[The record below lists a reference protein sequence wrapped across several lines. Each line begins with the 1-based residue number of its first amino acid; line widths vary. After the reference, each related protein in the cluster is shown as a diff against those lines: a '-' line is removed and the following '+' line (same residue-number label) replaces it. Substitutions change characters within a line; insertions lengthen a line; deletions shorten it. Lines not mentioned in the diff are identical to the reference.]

1 MKIKVLHVLTRLN
14 VGGTSRFFE
23 EFFKHANFDEF
34 DYTLL
39 IGQCQNNEVEFD
51 LARIQGATIIRVANM
66 QRKISPVNDFLSL
79 LLLVQNIRKINP
91 DIVHTHTSKAGVI
104 GRISAL
110 LSIRQIVLV
119 HSYHGNIFEEYF
131 SSVISRIFVFIERV
145 LSKHTDLLVAIST
158 QVKEEMLDFRI
169 GKAEEWNVINLG
181 ISLGE
186 FPVLSH
192 RESRKIASLLWVG
205 RFEEVKNPI
214 LAIEAL
220 RMISLKYPV
229 HLTMVGDG
237 TLLPAAI
244 EMARADNLPV
254 TFTGWLDNPF
264 LRFANSDFLF
274 VTSKSEGF
282 GYVLLEAALAGIP
295 IISTEVGGIKDF
307 VSDGITGFFAEQE
320 ASAFYEVFENAYL
333 NGHKVE
339 AVVANARELLTK
351 SFSSQIMV
359 KKYEDSYKEIL
370 ASHIK

>member
-1 MKIKVLHVLTRLN
+1 MKIKVIHVLTRLN

-104 GRISAL
+104 GRISSL
-110 LSIRQIVLV
+110 LSNRQIVLV

-169 GKAEEWNVINLG
+169 GKAEKWNVINLG

-192 RESRKIASLLWVG
+192 RESRKIAYLLWVG

-254 TFTGWLDNPF
+254 TFTGWLEDPF
-264 LRFANSDFLF
+264 LKFANSDFLF

-307 VSDGITGFFAEQE
+307 VSDGITGFFAEQD
-320 ASAFYEVFENAYL
+320 ALAFCDVFENAYL

-339 AVVANARELLTK
+339 VIVTNARELLAK
-351 SFSSQIMV
+351 NFSSQIMV
-359 KKYEDSYKEIL
+359 SKYEDSYKEIL
-370 ASHIK
+370 ASHVK

>member
-39 IGQCQNNEVEFD
+39 IGQCQNNEAEFD
-51 LARIQGATIIRVANM
+51 LARIQGVTIIRAAHM

-79 LLLVQNIRKINP
+79 LLLVKKIRKINP

-110 LSIRQIVLV
+110 LSNSRIVLV

-131 SSVISRIFVFIERV
+131 SSVISKIFVFIERI
-145 LSKHTDLLVAIST
+145 LSRHTDLLVAIST
-158 QVKEEMLDFRI
+158 QVKEEMLNFRI
-169 GKAEEWNVINLG
+169 GKAKKWKVINLG
-181 ISLGE
+181 ISLRE
-186 FPVLSH
+186 IPTSSS
-192 RESRKIASLLWVG
+192 RESTKIASLLWVG

-214 LAIEAL
+214 LAIETL
-220 RMISLKYPV
+220 RKMHLKYPV

-237 TLLPAAI
+237 TLLPAAT

-254 TFTGWLDNPF
+254 TFTGWLNDPF
-264 LRFANSDFLF
+264 LKFANSDFLF

-333 NGHKVE
+333 NDHKVE

-351 SFSSQIMV
+351 NFSSQIMV
-359 KKYEDSYKEIL
+359 KKYEDAYKEIL